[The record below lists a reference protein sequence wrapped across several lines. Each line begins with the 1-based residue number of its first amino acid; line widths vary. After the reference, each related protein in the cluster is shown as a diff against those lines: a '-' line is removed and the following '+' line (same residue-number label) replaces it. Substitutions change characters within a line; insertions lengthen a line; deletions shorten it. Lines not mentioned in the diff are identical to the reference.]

1 LSPWTIVRLIPG
13 GVKAGELE
21 QASPH
26 RYHPLWQRK
35 AEQMRIAV
43 GSDSVQHIGEVVVN
57 HLKSKG
63 IEVVLCGALKGETA
77 DYVDSGRAV
86 AEKVA
91 AKECDFGILLCNTGT
106 GASIV
111 ANKVPGVRA
120 ALCVDTY
127 GARISKLAN
136 NANVLVLSM
145 RLCGDMLAPEIIDEW
160 LATAPSTE
168 PRRMAFHKKVDE
180 LDAHYRSRAEDSAK

>member
-1 LSPWTIVRLIPG
+1 M
-13 GVKAGELE
+13 K
-21 QASPH
+21 
-26 RYHPLWQRK
+26 
-35 AEQMRIAV
+35 IAV
-43 GSDSVQHIGEVVVN
+43 GSDSVQHIGDVVVRY
-57 HLKSKG
+57 LRDKG
-63 IEVVLCGALKGETA
+63 ITVETCGALAGLTA

-91 AKECDFGILLCNTGT
+91 AGECDYGVLLCNTGT

-120 ALCVDTY
+120 ALCVDAF
-127 GARISKLAN
+127 GARISRLAN

-145 RLCGDMLAPEIIDEW
+145 RLCGDMLAREIIDEW

-168 PRRMAFHKKVDE
+168 PHRVAFHRKVDE
-180 LDAHYRSRAEDSAK
+180 LDAHYRRRAQTEP

>member
-1 LSPWTIVRLIPG
+1 
-13 GVKAGELE
+13 
-21 QASPH
+21 
-26 RYHPLWQRK
+26 
-35 AEQMRIAV
+35 MRIAV
-43 GSDSVQHIGEVVVN
+43 GSDSVQHIGDVVVR
-57 HLKSKG
+57 HLQEKG
-63 IEVVLCGALKGETA
+63 ITVEPCGALAGRRA

-91 AKECDFGILLCNTGT
+91 AGECDYGVLLCNTGT

-120 ALCVDTY
+120 ALCVDAY
-127 GARISKLAN
+127 GARISRLAN

-145 RLCGDMLAPEIIDEW
+145 RLCGDMLAREIIDEW

-168 PRRMAFHKKVDE
+168 PHRVAFHRKVDE
-180 LDAHYRSRAEDSAK
+180 LDAHYRRRPEEKA